1 MLIFSAAANLS
12 SMYYHAAVLLLFRPF
27 LKAKFTESDISP
39 SEVCRQS
46 ANQISDI
53 FAQHRRL
60 YGTTGIYT
68 FQLHCLL
75 TACTIHIINLPALSS
90 TTYLTAACNHF
101 HDLIPHNDW
110 AASALS
116 VIKGLIQKWTI
127 ILPQETE
134 SALYRPSPPSTTST
148 PPFPDESSPDIF
160 RSPTTTTTSSK
171 RSAFLQPE
179 NLLQK
184 RQRLLAPRGEF
195 GTRELRDQPV
205 NYLFAPF
212 PNQPAPLLGPIH
224 TSTTAGVGA
233 EGRRWNEE
241 INRVAGV
248 FDGLRFEGDGGWFDQ
263 FVGWQGE

>member
-1 MLIFSAAANLS
+1 
-12 SMYYHAAVLLLFRPF
+12 MYYHTAVLLLFRPF
-27 LKAKFTESDISP
+27 LKAKFTESDTSP
-39 SEVCRQS
+39 SDICRQS

-60 YGTTGIYT
+60 YDTTGIYT

-90 TTYLTAACNHF
+90 ASYLTAACNHF
-101 HDLIPHNDW
+101 HDIIPRNDW

-116 VIKGLIQKWTI
+116 AIKGLIQKWTI

-134 SALYRPSPPSTTST
+134 SALYRPSPSSATST
-148 PPFPDESSPDIF
+148 PPFPDETSTDLF
-160 RSPTTTTTSSK
+160 RPSATSTTTSK
-171 RSAFLQPE
+171 RAAFLQPD

-184 RQRLLAPRGEF
+184 RQRLLAPRAEVGS
-195 GTRELRDQPV
+195 REPRDQPV

-224 TSTTAGVGA
+224 TSTT
-233 EGRRWNEE
+233 RRWNEE
-241 INRVAGV
+241 VSRVAGV
-248 FDGLRFEGDGGWFDQ
+248 FDGLRFEGEGGWFDQ

>member
-1 MLIFSAAANLS
+1 MLIFSAAANVP
-12 SMYYHAAVLLLFRPF
+12 SMYYHTAVLLLFRPF

-39 SEVCRQS
+39 SDVCRQS

-60 YGTTGIYT
+60 YDTTGIST

-90 TTYLTAACNHF
+90 ASYLTAACNHF
-101 HDLIPHNDW
+101 QDLVPRNDW

-116 VIKGLIQKWTI
+116 VIKGLIEKWTI

-134 SALYRPSPPSTTST
+134 SALYRPFPSSATSIPPFPDEISTDLFRPSTTST
-148 PPFPDESSPDIF
+148 
-160 RSPTTTTTSSK
+160 TTSK
-171 RSAFLQPE
+171 RAAFLQPD
-179 NLLQK
+179 NPLQK
-184 RQRLLAPRGEF
+184 RQRLLAPRSEVG
-195 GTRELRDQPV
+195 GREPRDQPV

-224 TSTTAGVGA
+224 TSTTVGVGT
-233 EGRRWNEE
+233 ERRRWNEE
-241 INRVAGV
+241 VSRVAGV
-248 FDGLRFEGDGGWFDQ
+248 FDGLRFEGEGGWFDQ
-263 FVGWQGE
+263 LVGWQGE